1 MGEGQARD
9 AGGMRQ
15 RVEGES
21 GGRDGGSL
29 VLHSWTTVL
38 TSSPRQGRTKAR
50 PADDKQPAL
59 HCRRLFHLLL
69 LLHAFLPTSPRS
81 PIRAGTHRAQA
92 NQRALLVVAQ
102 LCDRRAVTTS
112 PPRSTYI
119 AILHRSAIHAILHA

>member
-1 MGEGQARD
+1 M
-9 AGGMRQ
+9 
-15 RVEGES
+15 
-21 GGRDGGSL
+21 L
-29 VLHSWTTVL
+29 FWTTVL

>member
-9 AGGMRQ
+9 F
-15 RVEGES
+15 
-21 GGRDGGSL
+21 
-29 VLHSWTTVL
+29 WTTVL

-59 HCRRLFHLLL
+59 HCRRLFHLLLL

-112 PPRSTYI
+112 PPRSTYS